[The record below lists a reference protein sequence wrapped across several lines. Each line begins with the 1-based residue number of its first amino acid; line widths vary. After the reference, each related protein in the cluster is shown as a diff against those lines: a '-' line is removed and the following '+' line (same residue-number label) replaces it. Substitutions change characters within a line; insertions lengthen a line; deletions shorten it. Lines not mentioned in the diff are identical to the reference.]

1 MLPELFT
8 PQRRRLLAVLIAN
21 GVVQAAAMA
30 TVALALRVLLADQ
43 VGASVWPVAGSG
55 LDRAPFG
62 VLIGLMV
69 LANLAIAALK
79 WHEMVNAQRLGEG
92 YAHDLRR
99 AAFEHLSTLSV
110 RAHARLRGGSLQLRF
125 VNDLTAIRNWI
136 SLGLARLIVSA
147 TICVG
152 AVLALFLID
161 PAMGGVLLAIVAL
174 AGAGAFALGRSFDS
188 TIRKARK
195 QRGRLAANIGEK
207 IANIPVIQAFAH
219 VNIERKLVKRQSR
232 RLVRAQVEKASV
244 SGIFRGFMLFVIG
257 AGLAM
262 MVTVARVFAP
272 PQGLDHA
279 SLIAAIGLFSL
290 LSPNLFRLGRVYEY
304 WKNARIAR
312 QKLARLFTVGPAI
325 ADAPNPRKLPQE
337 FHGLRIEN
345 LSLVPTLESINCA
358 IGPGDRILLK
368 GTNGAG
374 KTTLL
379 YAILR
384 LIEPDRGRILVS
396 GRDIRDLRKG
406 DLRRQISIVSP
417 NLGLMKGTIG
427 SNIAYGSSRA
437 SEEAVVEAAQ
447 RCAMEPHDPH
457 SPFFLDRTVSEGG
470 RNLSSGERMRVILAR
485 ALVTSPKLL
494 LLDEPDTHLDRK
506 TLDVLVNILRDFDGA
521 WLATCHGDA
530 LDGLANRRWLLSR
543 GRLLGEAGGMAA

>member
-1 MLPELFT
+1 MPEFFT
-8 PQRRRLLAVLIAN
+8 PQRRRLLALLIAN
-21 GVVQAAAMA
+21 GLAQAAAMA
-30 TVALALRVLLADQ
+30 GVALALRLLLADPAEAFERGLTMFGLG
-43 VGASVWPVAGSG
+43 GAS
-55 LDRAPFG
+55 FG
-62 VLIGLMV
+62 ALIAAMIC
-69 LANLAIAALK
+69 ANLAIAALK
-79 WHEMVNAQRLGEG
+79 WHEMVSAQRLGED

-147 TICVG
+147 MICGGV
-152 AVLALFLID
+152 VLALFLID
-161 PAMGGVLLAIVAL
+161 AAMGGVLLGIVAL

-219 VNIERKLVKRQSR
+219 VNIERKLVKRHSR
-232 RLVRAQVEKASV
+232 RLVRAQIDKASV

-257 AGLAM
+257 SGLAV
-262 MVTVARVFAP
+262 MVTVARAFAP
-272 PQGLDHA
+272 PGGLDHA
-279 SLIAAIGLFSL
+279 NLIAAIGLFSL
-290 LSPNLFRLGRVYEY
+290 LSPNLFRLGRVYEH
-304 WKNARIAR
+304 WKNAQIAR
-312 QKLARLFTVGPAI
+312 QKLARLFSIGPAI
-325 ADAPNPRKLPQE
+325 ADAPSPRKLPQN
-337 FHGLRIEN
+337 FRGLRIEN
-345 LSLVPTLESINCA
+345 LSLSPALESIDCA
-358 IGPGDRILLK
+358 IGPTDRILLK

-379 YAILR
+379 YLILR

-396 GRDIRDLRKG
+396 GRDIRELRKG

-447 RCAMEPHDPH
+447 RCAMKPLDPQ
-457 SPFFLDRTVSEGG
+457 SPFFLNRAVSEGG

-494 LLDEPDTHLDRK
+494 LLDEPDTHLDVE
-506 TLDVLVNILRDFDGA
+506 TLEVLVDLLDNFDGA
-521 WLATCHGDA
+521 WLATCHSDA
-530 LDGLANRRWLLSR
+530 LDHLANRHWQLTR
-543 GRLLGEAGGMAA
+543 GRLLGDLGGMAA